1 MTRRSIEDILGIEAP
16 SGEDRSR
23 SNAQPSRV
31 RPGRDL
37 ALVGGAHEG
46 ASKTNRDLAL
56 WSPALRSADADILD
70 ERDEATGR
78 ARDVLRNDAYVQ
90 AGERLHRD
98 GVVGSMFML
107 SAKPNA
113 LALGI
118 KDEKWEEEFQE
129 EVESKF
135 GLWAESPDNWPDAS
149 RHNTLTGLV
158 RLAVGVYLAS
168 GEVLASAEYMRSS
181 MARPYQTAIQMI
193 ESDRL
198 SNPYGGLPQGR
209 LRAGVER
216 DYYGAP
222 ISYWIRDAHPSDVA
236 MSRPEDASKWSNYPA
251 RTAWGRQRIIHI
263 MEQQRIDQTRGISD
277 LVSALKEM
285 RITKKW
291 RDINLQ
297 NAVVNATFAASIEAE
312 LPSQAY
318 EALGTGDDDNLV
330 TWAEN
335 YLGAVNEYSGGS
347 RSLSIDG
354 VRIPHLFPGQKLEL
368 RPAGKGG
375 PLGTEFESS
384 LLRYIAANLGV
395 SYEELSRDTSQSNY
409 SSLRAALNQTDKT
422 MSSRKRMVADRF
434 ATYIYRLWFEEAV
447 GKGLLE
453 TMKGK
458 PDFYEGMNRDA
469 YTQCEWLGVGRD
481 QIDELKETQ
490 ASVLKIN
497 NNLSTLE
504 RELARTYGADW
515 RRVLKQKKREKE
527 LLKEYDLMPIDQD
540 PNMQNAISGDARDS
554 NETDPAKKEKKK
566 DVTE

>member
-263 MEQQRIDQTRGISD
+263 MEQQRID
-277 LVSALKEM
+277 
-285 RITKKW
+285 
-291 RDINLQ
+291 
-297 NAVVNATFAASIEAE
+297 
-312 LPSQAY
+312 
-318 EALGTGDDDNLV
+318 
-330 TWAEN
+330 
-335 YLGAVNEYSGGS
+335 
-347 RSLSIDG
+347 
-354 VRIPHLFPGQKLEL
+354 
-368 RPAGKGG
+368 
-375 PLGTEFESS
+375 
-384 LLRYIAANLGV
+384 
-395 SYEELSRDTSQSNY
+395 
-409 SSLRAALNQTDKT
+409 
-422 MSSRKRMVADRF
+422 
-434 ATYIYRLWFEEAV
+434 
-447 GKGLLE
+447 
-453 TMKGK
+453 
-458 PDFYEGMNRDA
+458 
-469 YTQCEWLGVGRD
+469 
-481 QIDELKETQ
+481 
-490 ASVLKIN
+490 
-497 NNLSTLE
+497 
-504 RELARTYGADW
+504 
-515 RRVLKQKKREKE
+515 
-527 LLKEYDLMPIDQD
+527 
-540 PNMQNAISGDARDS
+540 
-554 NETDPAKKEKKK
+554 
-566 DVTE
+566 